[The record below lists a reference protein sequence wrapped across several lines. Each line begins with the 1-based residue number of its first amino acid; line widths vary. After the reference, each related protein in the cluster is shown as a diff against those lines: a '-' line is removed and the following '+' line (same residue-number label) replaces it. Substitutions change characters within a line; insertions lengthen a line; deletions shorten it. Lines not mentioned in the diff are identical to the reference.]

1 MKEILTL
8 VQLQQEKEVIIATVR
23 GFDLA
28 YQGERLGKDGYRYD
42 TLLQRT
48 GGDYEIDLAVTTTP
62 IGAISRLEH
71 ALGGLEQERENQRIR
86 LVDAKRRL
94 ASYTP
99 RLGERFSLE
108 AELELKLSQL
118 DEVERDLA
126 ATADDPREDRQE
138 AA

>member
-1 MKEILTL
+1 M
-8 VQLQQEKEVIIATVR
+8 
-23 GFDLA
+23 
-28 YQGERLGKDGYRYD
+28 DGYRYE

-71 ALGGLEQERENQRIR
+71 ALGGFEQERENHRIR
-86 LVDAKRRL
+86 LADAKRRL

-99 RLGERFSLE
+99 RLGERFPFE
-108 AELELKLSQL
+108 AELELKLNQL
-118 DEVERDLA
+118 GEIERDLA
-126 ATADDPREDRQE
+126 ANADEPEEDSQQ